1 MTKLIYPREKTMST
15 IILLGVKRRTMIHAS
30 YVYDFLETLNPEV
43 VFIEQAPDA
52 PLFIKTK
59 PDETFQQRWFSFLKL
74 GKDSRFHVASKP

>member
-1 MTKLIYPREKTMST
+1 
-15 IILLGVKRRTMIHAS
+15 MIHAS

-59 PDETFQQRWFSFLKL
+59 PEETFQQRWFSFLKL
-74 GKDSRFHVASKP
+74 GKDSRFYVASKP